1 MDESQGSPEDGW
13 ATAWLAAQIVLDTP
27 SLLNAMRRSARQV
40 CRHAGLLTA
49 ELGNFR
55 SLEPDL
61 ERAVRRVEARTG
73 VPVSDALFERLTERL
88 GVDQVR
94 PALERLSRAHPDA

>member
-1 MDESQGSPEDGW
+1 
-13 ATAWLAAQIVLDTP
+13 
-27 SLLNAMRRSARQV
+27 LLNAVRRSARQV

-55 SLEPDL
+55 LLEPDL

-73 VPVSDALFERLTERL
+73 VPIDDALFEQLTVRL

-94 PALERLSRAHPDA
+94 PALERLAQAHPDP